1 MVLVVVLS
9 LSLLSPVLYCSVILH
24 LQVVSEWGT
33 KVIVVIMKVKMDPI
47 VLMQK
52 EIMLNADQYGHW
64 KARMKHMI
72 RGINE
77 DVWTAV
83 EICWEEP
90 TIVT

>member
-1 MVLVVVLS
+1 MV
-9 LSLLSPVLYCSVILH
+9 
-24 LQVVSEWGT
+24 T
-33 KVIVVIMKVKMDPI
+33 I

-64 KARMKHMI
+64 KACMKQII

-77 DVWTAV
+77 YVWTAV

-90 TIVT
+90 TIVTGDEKKPKPKEDWSEAERNAPKFNAKALSVIFGAV